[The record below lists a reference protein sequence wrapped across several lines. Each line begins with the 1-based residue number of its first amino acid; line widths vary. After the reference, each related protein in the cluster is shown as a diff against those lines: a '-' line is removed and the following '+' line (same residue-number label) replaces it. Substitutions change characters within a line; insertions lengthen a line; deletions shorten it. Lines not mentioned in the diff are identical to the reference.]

1 MPYTRRQ
8 VKKLL
13 SSGSPLSGKQK
24 AKMKR
29 ELHANP
35 EMGHMK
41 KGYKKSKNALYDRWR
56 NA

>member
-8 VKKLL
+8 TRYLL
-13 SSGSPLSGKQK
+13 LDGSPLSGKQK
-24 AKMKR
+24 AKIKR

-41 KGYKKSKNALYDRWR
+41 KGAKHKGPVNRYAAMSR
-56 NA
+56 